1 MDILIVGGGI
11 GGLTTALT
19 LAKKGFRV
27 KVFEKTPGLTELGA
41 GIQLSPNCS
50 SILDDL
56 GLGPQLKTH
65 GISPESIDIRQWET
79 GEIIYSQ
86 NLKTPES
93 SSYCLIHRGDL
104 LSILTE
110 AATEDPLISIS
121 YNSDVQSFDQNKDEV
136 WLERDG
142 IKHRGELLIG
152 ADGIHSAVRKYFF
165 NNDRPQ
171 RTKNIAWR
179 FLVPSHKLPTH
190 MSTPK
195 ANIWWGSG
203 KHIVHYPVRSGKFI
217 NCVCIIEKKSG
228 QDIESWENSGDKM
241 ELKEYFSNWN
251 SEITAMIEEANDE
264 SCYKWALYHRKP
276 TNKWVNNRVVLLG
289 DACHPALPFL
299 AQGAAMAIEDAQ
311 ILASS
316 LSKKH
321 LHASKK
327 LDNYKKI
334 RFPRTKKIQFLSNLN
349 SKIFHL
355 SGIFEYFRNRL
366 AKYVIPKIMTYI
378 FNYRHMS
385 RTINEGEN
393 YDR

>member
-1 MDILIVGGGI
+1 MAILIVGGGI

-19 LAKKGFRV
+19 LAKKGFSV
-27 KVFEKTPGLTELGA
+27 KVFEKTPGLTEQGA

-56 GLGPQLKTH
+56 GLGAQLKTH

-104 LSILTE
+104 LGILTE
-110 AATEDPLISIS
+110 AATENPLISIS
-121 YNSDVQSFDQNKDEV
+121 YNSDVQNFDQNEDEV

-142 IKHRGELLIG
+142 TKHRGELLIG

-190 MSTPK
+190 MSAPK
-195 ANIWWGSG
+195 ANIWWGPG
-203 KHIVHYPVRSGKFI
+203 KHIVHYPVRSRKFI
-217 NCVCIIEKKSG
+217 NCVCVIEKKNG
-228 QDIESWENSGDKM
+228 RDIESWENSGDKI

-251 SEITAMIEEANDE
+251 SEIIAM
-264 SCYKWALYHRKP
+264 
-276 TNKWVNNRVVLLG
+276 
-289 DACHPALPFL
+289 
-299 AQGAAMAIEDAQ
+299 
-311 ILASS
+311 
-316 LSKKH
+316 
-321 LHASKK
+321 
-327 LDNYKKI
+327 
-334 RFPRTKKIQFLSNLN
+334 
-349 SKIFHL
+349 
-355 SGIFEYFRNRL
+355 
-366 AKYVIPKIMTYI
+366 
-378 FNYRHMS
+378 
-385 RTINEGEN
+385 
-393 YDR
+393 